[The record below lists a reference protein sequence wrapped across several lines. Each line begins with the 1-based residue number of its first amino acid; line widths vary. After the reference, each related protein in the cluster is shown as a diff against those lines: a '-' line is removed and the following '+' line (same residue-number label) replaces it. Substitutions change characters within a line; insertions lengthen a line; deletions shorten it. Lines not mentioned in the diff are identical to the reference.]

1 MEVSSVSSSNSAAL
15 LASLQ
20 APVRNR
26 TAEQDQQ
33 AQPTPLSQPQQPQ
46 SSQSSQAV
54 QGTNEAQASASANER
69 QAQTQAQSEPSR
81 PTVNLNGQTVGT
93 LVNTT
98 A

>member
-1 MEVSSVSSSNSAAL
+1 MDVSSVSSSSM
-15 LASLQ
+15 LANLQ

-33 AQPTPLSQPQQPQ
+33 AQPTPLSPPTQSPQ

-54 QGTNEAQASASANER
+54 QGTSEAQESASANER
-69 QAQTQAQSEPSR
+69 QAQTQAQSEPNR